1 MGKLVYTLA
10 DYQNAA
16 RTYRSQLLRLP
27 LLGLNATAK
36 YMTIRPG
43 IRHSEVVGAISTDVE
58 FAPYKKGVRKDLDLN
73 LDHRILSTYFGQVN
87 ADFDPNEAISTLLGH
102 RASQAMGEKLK
113 TTPQAHEVLA
123 SIAKS
128 VSYHLNNA
136 VWDAVRD
143 ANGTTTKDLFDGF
156 DTITSKEITAGNLA
170 ESKGN
175 YMKLAKAVTSEN
187 AVSIAKEILYN
198 LDDHL
203 RGEQAFM
210 FTTQDFA
217 DKYNEAYLLGH
228 TGLVYNKQ
236 FNQVA
241 VEGSNGQLIIVP
253 LASKRGS
260 KFIHVSVK
268 RNMLLGCDQMSNT
281 ERVDVKEYA
290 PDTLTFMM
298 RMFFGTQFESIDA
311 RRLMVAELADE
322 GGSGD

>member
-268 RNMLLGCDQMSNT
+268 RNMLLGCDQMGDT

-311 RRLMVAELADE
+311 RRLMVAELAGE
-322 GGSGD
+322 SEAG